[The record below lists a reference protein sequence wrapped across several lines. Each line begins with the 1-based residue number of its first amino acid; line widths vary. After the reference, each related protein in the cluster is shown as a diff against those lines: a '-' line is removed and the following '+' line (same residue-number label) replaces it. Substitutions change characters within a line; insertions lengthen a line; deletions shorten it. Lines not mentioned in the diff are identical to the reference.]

1 VNLGSSVGIS
11 KVASSRELPAAIDL
25 AARHDRKII
34 IERGIDARE
43 IEVSVLGNEE
53 PKASLPGE
61 ISYDAEWYD
70 YSTKYL
76 EGQSRLTI
84 PAPVSAETTRRLQE
98 LAVAAFRAIDCSGM
112 ARVDFFVERST
123 DHVVVNEIN
132 TIPGFTATSA
142 YAKMWAASGLPYAD
156 LVDRLIQL
164 ALERHQG
171 KGGG

>member
-11 KVASSRELPAAIDL
+11 KVANRGALAAAIDL

-34 IERGIDARE
+34 IERGVNARE

-53 PKASLPGE
+53 PIASLPGE
-61 ISYDAEWYD
+61 ITFDAEWYD

-84 PAPVSAETTRRLQE
+84 PAPVSPAITRRLQE

-112 ARVDFFVERST
+112 ARVDFFVERQS
-123 DHVVVNEIN
+123 DRVLVNEIN

-142 YAKMWAASGLPYAD
+142 YAKMWATSGLAYAD
-156 LVDRLIQL
+156 LVDRLIEL
-164 ALERHQG
+164 ALERYRS
-171 KGGG
+171 KGTG